1 MTGGDVPTEARPTL
15 SVGELRH
22 DLRTPVNHIVGYTE
36 MLLEDA
42 GDPHY
47 AWCRSALEDTLAA
60 AREVLNLIN
69 TTLNPSKEQVS
80 SEDLS
85 GLYRAIRT
93 PQSRIINHMRT
104 LLGSDSLPPGESFGQ
119 DLLRIKAAAEKLV
132 PHENGADAPAGP
144 GERRSE
150 PRKVA
155 EAAARVL
162 VVDDVEDNR
171 EVLRRRLEREGYAVT
186 SAGNG
191 REALT
196 RIGASPFDLVLLD
209 VMMPELDGYAVLEQL
224 KSAPETR
231 DIPVIMISALDD
243 MANVV
248 RCIERGAEDYLP
260 KPFDAVLLRAR
271 ISACLEKKRLR
282 DQEKRY
288 LEDVNRVIE
297 AASAVETGHYT
308 AGSLAAIAHRDD
320 ALGRLARVFDG
331 MVGQVKEREER
342 LRQQIRELRGD
353 IDVARRETAEFAATL
368 DAGNLT
374 TGATFADRYEILGV
388 VGRGGMGT
396 VYRAK
401 DVELGQEV
409 AIKTLRSEFLAD
421 DSILERFKSEIRL
434 TYRITH
440 RNVVRTHYFGE
451 WSGGYYLT
459 MEFVE
464 GVTLR
469 QLLDTRGHLSVPSTL
484 AIGTQLAESLAVAH
498 DQGVIHRDIKPQNL
512 LLDPE
517 GVIKV
522 MDFGIAR
529 LAERTSSITEVGLSV
544 GTPAY
549 MSPEQL
555 LADEVD
561 ARSDLYSTGLVLYE
575 CLTGRL
581 PFEARSPVA
590 LISKVLTEQA
600 APPTQINPDIPSALS
615 SLIMK
620 LLGREPG
627 DRVQSARELAQ
638 QLAELG

>member
-1 MTGGDVPTEARPTL
+1 VNAGGDARGTL

-22 DLRTPVNHIVGYTE
+22 DLRTPVNHIVGYAE

-42 GDPHY
+42 SEPGY
-47 AWCRSALEDTLAA
+47 ADCRSALEDTLKA
-60 AREVLNLIN
+60 AREVLALIN
-69 TTLNPSKEQVS
+69 TTLNPAKTEVG
-80 SEDLS
+80 SEELA
-85 GLYRAIRT
+85 GLYRSMKG
-93 PQSRIINHMRT
+93 PQGRILGHMRA
-104 LLGSDSLPPGESFGQ
+104 LLGSESLPPVESFGQ
-119 DLLRIKAAAEKLV
+119 DLLRIKAAAERLV
-132 PHENGADAPAGP
+132 PADHGPEAAAPASD
-144 GERRSE
+144 RRSQ

-155 EAAARVL
+155 GSGARVL

-171 EVLRRRLEREGYAVT
+171 EVLRRRLEREGYDVT
-186 SAGNG
+186 SAGDG

-196 RIGASPFDLVLLD
+196 RIGGTPFDLVLLD
-209 VMMPELDGYAVLEQL
+209 VLMPELDGYAVLEQL
-224 KSAPETR
+224 KSDPATR
-231 DIPVIMISALDD
+231 DIPVIMISAMDD
-243 MANVV
+243 MPSVV
-248 RCIERGAEDYLP
+248 RCIERGAEDFLP

-271 ISACLEKKRLR
+271 ISASLEKKRLR

-288 LEDVNRVIE
+288 LEEVQRVIE
-297 AASAVETGHYT
+297 AASAVEAGRYT
-308 AGSLAAIAHRDD
+308 AGSLASIAHRDD

-331 MVGQVKEREER
+331 MVTQVKEREER
-342 LRQQIRELRGD
+342 LRKQIRELRGD
-353 IDVARRETAEFAATL
+353 IDVARRETADFAATM

-374 TGATFADRYEILGV
+374 TGARFAERYEILAV

-396 VYRAK
+396 VYRAR
-401 DVELGQEV
+401 DLELEQDV

-451 WSGGYYLT
+451 WGGAYYLT

-469 QLLDTRGHLSVPSTL
+469 QLMDTRGRLSVPSTL
-484 AIGTQLAESLAVAH
+484 AIGIQLAESLAVAH
-498 DQGVIHRDIKPQNL
+498 EQGVIHRDIKPQNL

-517 GVIKV
+517 GVLKV

-529 LAERTSSITEVGLSV
+529 LAERTSNITEVGLVV

-549 MSPEQL
+549 ASPEQL

-581 PFEARSPVA
+581 PFEAKSAIA
-590 LISKVLTEQA
+590 LISKVLTEVPV
-600 APPTQINPDIPSALS
+600 PPAQVNPEIPSALS
-615 SLIMK
+615 SLVLK
-620 LLGREPG
+620 LMARAPE
-627 DRVQSARELAQ
+627 DRVQSARELAK
-638 QLAELG
+638 QLAELA

>member
-1 MTGGDVPTEARPTL
+1 MTL

-42 GDPHY
+42 ADPHY
-47 AWCRSALEDTLAA
+47 AWCKSALEDTLAA

-69 TTLNPSKEQVS
+69 STLNPSKEQVS

-85 GLYRAIRT
+85 GLYRSIRT
-93 PQSRIINHMRT
+93 PQSRILNHMRT

-132 PHENGADAPAGP
+132 PLENGADAPAAP

-155 EAAARVL
+155 EATARVL

-196 RIGASPFDLVLLD
+196 RIGESPFDLVLLD

-271 ISACLEKKRLR
+271 ISASLEKKRLR

-297 AASAVETGHYT
+297 AASAVESGHYT
-308 AGSLAAIAHRDD
+308 AGSLAAIAQRDD

-374 TGATFADRYEILGV
+374 TGAKFADRYEILAV

-451 WSGGYYLT
+451 WSGAYYLT

-517 GVIKV
+517 GVLKV

-529 LAERTSSITEVGLSV
+529 LAERTSSITEVGLVV

-581 PFEARSPVA
+581 PFEARSAVA
-590 LISKVLTEQA
+590 LISKVLTEQP
-600 APPTQINPDIPSALS
+600 APPTQINADIPSALS
-615 SLIMK
+615 SLILK
-620 LLGREPG
+620 LLAREPG